1 MVLIKILM
9 NLFISVKCGPFPCVV
24 CKTTVESSRPVT
36 KAQAAQLGVKEEDIS
51 DASRVCST
59 CWCKTLRTKC
69 PLLSC
74 STASSKSKKLRHLPA
89 KWKDLSPAMKETVS
103 NELRKFYCFRSEVFL

>member
-1 MVLIKILM
+1 M
-9 NLFISVKCGPFPCVV
+9 V

-36 KAQAAQLGVKEEDIS
+36 KAQATQLGVKEDDITEN
-51 DASRVCST
+51 SRVCST

-74 STASSKSKKLRHLPA
+74 SSASKSKKLRHLPA
-89 KWKDLSPAMKETVS
+89 KWKELSVGLKEVLS
-103 NELRKFYCFRSEVFL
+103 NELRKYI